1 VSSTYIPPAL
11 RRLVYERAGGCCEY
25 CLIPETAVFAGHE
38 IDHIIAQK
46 HGGPTDADNLALSCA
61 LCNKHKG
68 SDLAS
73 LDPETGL
80 IVPLYHPRRDPWIDH
95 FHVHAGQVVPLTPTD
110 RVTVRLLQLNHP
122 DRVEERTLLMTA
134 RLLRFPE

>member
-1 VSSTYIPPAL
+1 MNVLGES
-11 RRLVYERAGGCCEY
+11 CEY
-25 CLIPETAVFAGHE
+25 CLIPETAVFAVHE

-68 SDLAS
+68 SDLVS

-80 IVPLYHPRRDPWIDH
+80 TVPLYHPRRDHWTDH
-95 FHVHAGQVVPLTPTD
+95 FQVHAGQVVPLTPMG

-122 DRVEERTLLMTA
+122 DRVEERTLLIAA

>member
-1 VSSTYIPPAL
+1 VSNTYIPPAL
-11 RRLVYERAGGCCEY
+11 RRLVYERASRSCEY
-25 CLIPETAVFAGHE
+25 CLIPETAVFAVHE

-46 HGGPTDADNLALSCA
+46 HGGPTDADNLALSCT

-80 IVPLYHPRRDPWIDH
+80 IVPLYHPRRDHWTDH
-95 FHVHAGQVVPLTPTD
+95 FQVHVGQVVPLTPTG

-122 DRVEERTLLMTA
+122 DRVEERTLLIA
-134 RLLRFPE
+134 AKLSRFPE

>member
-1 VSSTYIPPAL
+1 MSNTYIPPAL
-11 RRLVYERAGGCCEY
+11 RRLVYERAGGSCEY
-25 CLIPETAVFAGHE
+25 CLIPETAVFAVHE

-68 SDLAS
+68 SDLVS

-80 IVPLYHPRRDPWIDH
+80 TVPLYHPRRDHWTDH
-95 FHVHAGQVVPLTPTD
+95 FQVHAGQVVPLTPTG
-110 RVTVRLLQLNHP
+110 RVTVHLLQLNHP
-122 DRVEERTLLMTA
+122 DRAAERTLLIAA

>member
-1 VSSTYIPPAL
+1 MF
-11 RRLVYERAGGCCEY
+11 
-25 CLIPETAVFAGHE
+25 AVHE

-80 IVPLYHPRRDPWIDH
+80 IVPLYHPRRDHWTDH
-95 FHVHAGQVVPLTPTD
+95 FQVHAGQVVPLTPTG

-122 DRVEERTLLMTA
+122 DRVEERTLLIA
-134 RLLRFPE
+134 AKLSRFPE